1 MRGRWPVRIALVFV
15 LWLGIAVA
23 AWILGNR
30 PQPGLLALYVAVGAA
45 VVWLFLD
52 VSADNEPAT
61 WPGAREEAVRTPG
74 EDPRLDQLRRVV
86 GHHLDGRDV
95 DDTLHR
101 RLADL
106 VDHQLVARYGITRE
120 ADPARAAALMGPD
133 LVSTLAARPPYPRL
147 TPARIEHLL
156 QQIEDL

>member
-1 MRGRWPVRIALVFV
+1 MRGRWPVRVALVFV

-74 EDPRLDQLRRVV
+74 EDPRLDQLRR
-86 GHHLDGRDV
+86 
-95 DDTLHR
+95 

-120 ADPARAAALMGPD
+120 ADPARTAALMGPD

>member
-1 MRGRWPVRIALVFV
+1 MRGRWPVRVALVFV

-101 RLADL
+101 RFADL
-106 VDHQLVARYGITRE
+106 VDHRLVARYGITRE
-120 ADPARAAALMGPD
+120 ADPARAAARTGPD

-156 QQIEDL
+156 KQIEDL

>member
-1 MRGRWPVRIALVFV
+1 MRR
-15 LWLGIAVA
+15 
-23 AWILGNR
+23 
-30 PQPGLLALYVAVGAA
+30 
-45 VVWLFLD
+45 
-52 VSADNEPAT
+52 
-61 WPGAREEAVRTPG
+61 PG

-133 LVSTLAARPPYPRL
+133 LVATLAARPPYPRL
-147 TPARIEHLL
+147 TPARTEHLL
-156 QQIEDL
+156 QQLEDL